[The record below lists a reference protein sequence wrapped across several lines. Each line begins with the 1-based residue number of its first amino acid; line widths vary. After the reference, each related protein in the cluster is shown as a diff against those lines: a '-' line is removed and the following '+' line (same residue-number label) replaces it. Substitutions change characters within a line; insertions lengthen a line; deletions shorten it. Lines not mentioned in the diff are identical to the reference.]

1 MNTSRALLNI
11 KKNLIPGRELKTTED
26 HRMETQSDQQISLFR
41 SAPRFIVL
49 NASIALVISVFIQLN
64 GPWGMEGIQPFVR
77 HFLLSF
83 AMSAALS
90 AGGFWVDHYFEQ
102 RISWLTHPARR
113 LLLTTVTYL
122 FYAFLT
128 SAFLLSLYN
137 FMGNAHFSVQEFRWS
152 MIFPDT
158 FYSVGIALV
167 IISVFIARSWLV
179 EWKKSEVESEQLKT
193 ELVEN
198 RYRALVQQLNPH
210 FLFNSLNAL
219 SNLVYEDA
227 DKSALFIR
235 KLSQIYRYLL
245 DVQYEELIE
254 IEKELGFA
262 RDYLSLQKIRF
273 EDSLMYEID
282 VDNTHKRFL
291 PPLSIQL
298 LLENA
303 IKHNTFSAEK
313 PLHISIR
320 RENDSLMVTNTY
332 QPKKVAKMESK
343 GIGLTNIEKRY
354 EQLSDKKILITTDD
368 AAFRVGLPLL
378 EVSN

>member
-1 MNTSRALLNI
+1 MEHKI
-11 KKNLIPGRELKTTED
+11 TE
-26 HRMETQSDQQISLFR
+26 HQRMESQSDQQISLFR

-49 NASIALVISVFIQLN
+49 NASIALVISVFIQLS
-64 GPWGMEGIQPFVR
+64 GPWGMDGIQPFVR

-102 RISWLTHPARR
+102 RISWLTHPVKR

-122 FYAFLT
+122 LYAFIT

-137 FMGNAHFSVQEFRWS
+137 FMGSAHFSVQEFRWS

-167 IISVFIARSWLV
+167 IISIFIARSWLV
-179 EWKKSEVESEQLKT
+179 EWKKSEVEFEQLKT

-254 IEKELGFA
+254 VEKELEFA
-262 RDYLSLQKIRF
+262 RDYLALQQIRF
-273 EDSLMYEID
+273 EDSLKYEID
-282 VDNTHKRFL
+282 VDHTHKRFL

-303 IKHNTFSAEK
+303 IKHNAFSADK

-320 RENDSLMVTNTY
+320 QKEEYLVVTNTY
-332 QPKKVAKMESK
+332 QPKKVSKKESK

-354 EQLSDKKILITTDD
+354 EQLTNRQPSVISTKSE
-368 AAFRVGLPLL
+368 FRVELPLL
-378 EVSN
+378 QVRN